1 MKKEPVFLIDAYGL
15 IYRAYFAFIRNPLRT
30 RDGRNTSAI
39 FGFFK
44 MLFRFIREYSPVY
57 CGIILD
63 SKTPTFREQIFAQ
76 YKATR
81 QKTPEDL
88 HAQIPLIE
96 DILAEMGFSCVR
108 LDGYEADDIMGT
120 LSVRAEE
127 AGHDC
132 YVVSSDKDLAQLV
145 TRGVRIIRMEKDN
158 FRLMDSD
165 AVKEKWGVSPEQII
179 DYLALVGDVSD
190 NIPGVEGIGEK
201 GAARLLSLYRDM
213 DDIYA
218 HLDEMSPS
226 IEKKLSQGKERA
238 YLSRELATIKT
249 DVDIDVGIED
259 LKIGKGRPDR
269 VEALFESHELKSLIL
284 DYRELFGVSS
294 GTDKADKETASLIS
308 NEEDVRG
315 SYVSVISG
323 VEFDTLCEKIK
334 SVSLLAL
341 DTETDSADPFSAN
354 IVGISFA
361 FSPGDAYYLPI
372 VSPDTDCLDNSFV
385 LAGLRK
391 AFSSCD
397 ALIIG
402 QNIKFDLHVLR
413 RWGLDLSGPFF
424 DTMVA
429 AWVLDAESGNFG
441 MDFLAER
448 YLGWK
453 TLHYTDVVEKGSD
466 FSSVPLDIATSY
478 AAEDADVTFR
488 LYEVLEKELLKEGLV
503 DIFYDIEMPILK
515 LLTDMESRGIRLDAD
530 SLRKFSV
537 ELDEKL
543 KDIEK
548 TIYACAGHEFNINST
563 KQLQIV
569 LFEERG
575 LTPTKKT
582 KTGYS
587 TDISVLEEL
596 AGIDELPRLIL
607 EYRSLFKL
615 KNTYVD
621 VLPSLINP
629 VTGRIHT
636 WYGQTG
642 TATGRISSKDPN
654 LQNIPIKTEE
664 GRRIREAFVPDD
676 GFVFISADY
685 SQIELVI
692 LAHLSQDQGLCRSFI
707 DGEDVHRAT
716 ASLLFSVPVEEVSVE
731 QRRIAKSI
739 NFGVMYGMSAFRLA
753 RELGIPRKDA
763 ADFISAYFE
772 KYSGIKAFIEKVIR
786 EAEEQGYSQ
795 TIMGRRRRIPYI
807 NSKNKTQKMAAER
820 MAVNTAI
827 QGSGADIIKKAMI
840 EIEKLLK
847 EKGLSARMLL
857 QVHDELV
864 FEVPEEECD
873 VTMRAIKSCME
884 SVVKLSVPLRVNV
897 ESGKNWGQM
906 H

>member
-1 MKKEPVFLIDAYGL
+1 MKKESVFLIDAYGL
-15 IYRAYFAFIRNPLRT
+15 IYRAYFAFIRNPLKT

-39 FGFFK
+39 FGFFR
-44 MLFRFIREYSPVY
+44 MLFKFLKEYSPRY

-63 SKTPTFREQIFAQ
+63 SKTPTFREKLFAQ

-96 DILAEMGFSCVR
+96 ELLEEMGFACIR
-108 LDGYEADDIMGT
+108 MDGYEADDIIGT
-120 LSVRAEE
+120 LSVLSENS
-127 AGHDC
+127 GYDC
-132 YVVSSDKDLAQLV
+132 YVLSNDKDLAQLV
-145 TRGVRIIRMEKDN
+145 TKGVNIIRMEKEG
-158 FRLMDSD
+158 FAHMDAS
-165 AVKEKWGVSPEQII
+165 AVKKKWGVSPEQII

-201 GAARLLSLYRDM
+201 GAAKLLSEYKDM
-213 DDIYA
+213 DNIYA
-218 HLDEMSPS
+218 HIEQLSPS
-226 IEKKLSQGKERA
+226 LNKKLSAGKERA
-238 YLSRELATIKT
+238 YLSKELATIKT
-249 DVDIDVGIED
+249 DLDVGID
-259 LKIGKGRPDR
+259 VDALKIGKGNPQK
-269 VEALFESHELKSLIL
+269 VEQLFELHELRSLIS
-284 DYRELFGVSS
+284 DYREIFSVSAKGS
-294 GTDKADKETASLIS
+294 VDKTAAYESDYD
-308 NEEDVRG
+308 E
-315 SYVSVISG
+315 
-323 VEFDTLCEKIK
+323 EKIRSAYQAVITEDK
-334 SVSLLAL
+334 LDELCKKISSASVFAL
-341 DTETDSADPFSAN
+341 DTETSSAEPFSAY
-354 IVGISFA
+354 IVGLSFA
-361 FSPGDAYYLPI
+361 FSPGDAYYLPL
-372 VSPDTDCLDNSFV
+372 SAPDTDCLDNGIV
-385 LAGLRK
+385 LTRLRD
-391 AFSSCD
+391 AFLSCS
-397 ALIIG
+397 ATIVG

-413 RWGLDLSGPFF
+413 RWGLSLSGPFF

-429 AWVLDAESGNFG
+429 AWVLDSESGNFG

-453 TLHYTDVVEKGSD
+453 TLHYADVVEKGKD
-466 FSSVPLDIATSY
+466 FSDVSLDIAVKY
-478 AAEDADVTFR
+478 AAEDADVTLRLYQVLENSLKEEGLYDIFYNIEMPVLRLLADMEARGILLDTNSLKRFSEELKSR
-488 LYEVLEKELLKEGLV
+488 LYELEKR
-503 DIFYDIEMPILK
+503 IYD
-515 LLTDMESRGIRLDAD
+515 
-530 SLRKFSV
+530 
-537 ELDEKL
+537 
-543 KDIEK
+543 
-548 TIYACAGHEFNINST
+548 CAGHEFNINST
-563 KQLQIV
+563 KQLQTV

-596 AGIDELPRLIL
+596 ARVDELPRLIL
-607 EYRSLFKL
+607 DYRSLFKL

-621 VLPSLINP
+621 VLPTLVNRE
-629 VTGRIHT
+629 TGRIHT

-664 GRRIREAFVPDD
+664 GRRIREAFIPSE

-692 LAHLSQDQGLCRSFI
+692 LAHLSQDEGLCNAFI
-707 DGEDVHRAT
+707 KGEDVHRAT
-716 ASLLFSVPVEEVSVE
+716 ASLLFSVPVSDVSSE

-753 RELGIPRKDA
+753 RELGIQRKEA
-763 ADFISAYFE
+763 SSFIEAYFE
-772 KYSGIKAFIEKVIR
+772 KYAGIRSFIDKVIKN
-786 EAEEQGYSQ
+786 AEESGYSE

-820 MAVNTAI
+820 IAVNTAI

-840 EIEKLLK
+840 DIDSEIVRQ
-847 EKGLSARMLL
+847 GLCARMLL

-864 FEVPEEECD
+864 FEVPEKECE
-873 VTMRAIKSCME
+873 RAMSVIKSCME